1 MEQINAI
8 LKECKEDYKVSSI
21 FKLSSGIIN
30 AKNEKGIII
39 YALDDNFSY
48 ITNNDFLLRD
58 DVLYSDLA
66 MNEIPLIIPNIEFTS
81 NGDVIS
87 KTYSEKTYEVKS
99 SKNLIKNKIIESFFF
114 TSAGNLPIMFSNQ
127 KTFLKILNL
136 MFNNKSSIDL
146 SSKEIYDFIDVEKTF
161 VYIENIYNID
171 SVVNKLK
178 NSNFSITYAFDSF
191 ENFGVDLFKSNI
203 LYNVILII
211 IITLSIIYIVLTYKN
226 YLKSQQKDIG
236 VLKFFG
242 YSENNIYSIYSHT
255 LYKLLIIV
263 FALVSVF
270 NIIICFNNLSVFPL
284 ITIVEASILFIITL
298 IIRITLIKKI
308 VKNDIL
314 FLLKYSKE
322 FE

>member
-1 MEQINAI
+1 
-8 LKECKEDYKVSSI
+8 
-21 FKLSSGIIN
+21 
-30 AKNEKGIII
+30 
-39 YALDDNFSY
+39 
-48 ITNNDFLLRD
+48 
-58 DVLYSDLA
+58 
-66 MNEIPLIIPNIEFTS
+66 
-81 NGDVIS
+81 
-87 KTYSEKTYEVKS
+87 
-99 SKNLIKNKIIESFFF
+99 
-114 TSAGNLPIMFSNQ
+114 
-127 KTFLKILNL
+127 